1 MAPNMHD
8 KCFCVH
14 FETTT
19 ITYYGFDMLE
29 NSVISAKDYPS
40 VQPQAKKLTLIIK
53 VEFKIP

>member
-1 MAPNMHD
+1 MAPNMHN

-19 ITYYGFDMLE
+19 ITYYNVDVPK

-40 VQPQAKKLTLIIK
+40 VQPQAEEINNNNYS
-53 VEFKIP
+53 